1 MEIQIPRQT
10 KHEDG
15 SDDENN
21 VKGGKSNQK
30 AIDGTLHLWPANMQI
45 KSSSLRFADLLSE
58 IRKQLIDLCIY
69 ASQKHNFASVMLQ
82 RPRPLQLLNNLNL
95 ALLALCVTFQTGCHR
110 GKFAGSFLKIVALI
124 FKALPICLEI

>member
-1 MEIQIPRQT
+1 MGNLDKYMEIQIPWQT

-69 ASQKHNFASVMLQ
+69 ASHKHNFASVMLQ
-82 RPRPLQLLNNLNL
+82 QTRPLQLLNNLNL
-95 ALLALCVTFQTGCHR
+95 ALLALCVTF
-110 GKFAGSFLKIVALI
+110 
-124 FKALPICLEI
+124 